1 MMESYPR
8 YVTKDFKPFD
18 PFELAKRTEMIV
30 CRKGPRGEERKY
42 TSFYTTGVYG
52 GIATGYACGCCLR
65 CVFCWVDW
73 SRDFPERF
81 GNFYSPEDVF
91 NRLRDVAH
99 KARVNRARIS
109 NSEPT
114 LGREHLIKLLE
125 YVEDS
130 DFGLFILETNGILFG
145 VDKSYVRDLS
155 KFKKVHIRVSLK
167 AGNQEAF
174 EKKTG
179 ALKESFDI
187 PFKAIKNLLDFG
199 VSFHVAA
206 MSADPRI
213 MSLSE
218 RKELMLKLLEMNPKL
233 LLELEEEIIDPYNTT
248 LARLNYAGL
257 DLKWPLKE
265 IYKPIK
271 RILTKE

>member
-1 MMESYPR
+1 MEGYPR
-8 YVTKDFKPFD
+8 YITKEFKPFD
-18 PFELAKRTEMIV
+18 PVELARRTEMII
-30 CRKGPRGEERKY
+30 CRKSQKGEERKY
-42 TSFYTTGVYG
+42 TSFYATGVYG

-73 SRDFPERF
+73 SRDFPEKF
-81 GNFYSPEDVF
+81 GNFYSPRDVF
-91 NRLRDVAH
+91 DRLRDVAH
-99 KARVNRARIS
+99 KAKVNKIRIS

-125 YVEDS
+125 YVEGS
-130 DFGLFILETNGILFG
+130 EFKLFILETNGILFG
-145 VDKSYVRDLS
+145 VDKSYVRELS
-155 KFKKVHIRVSLK
+155 KFKKVHVRVSLK
-167 AGNQEAF
+167 AGNPEAF

-179 ALKESFDI
+179 ASKDSFDI
-187 PFKAIKNLLDFG
+187 PFNAIKNLLDFG

-213 MSLSE
+213 MSQSE
-218 RKELMLKLLEMNPKL
+218 RKELMLKLLEINPKL
-233 LLELEEEIIDPYNTT
+233 LLELEEEIVDPYPTA

-257 DLKWPLKE
+257 ELNWPLKE
-265 IYKPIK
+265 VYKPIK